1 MVSTIDSRARLDR
14 RRILQAAGLS
24 ATATAGSALA
34 RSPELQGTA
43 AGASSAR
50 RDLARLQPGQG
61 PAMRRRRPST
71 PAKGLP
77 PPPAAGIVALN
88 RMGFG
93 PRPGDLAAFNA
104 LGADDPSRLAAYV
117 AQQLNPD
124 AIADTEL
131 ESRLAD
137 AAYVSIGISP
147 DPDTYLATLWD
158 WYIND
163 NAPNGETSSSIP
175 RDELTRWTFLR
186 AMYGKK
192 QLVEVLA
199 DFWHDHFNVDVDHAS
214 FIRATFPHLDLV
226 IRDEVLGNFRVMLES
241 VTRSTAMLYYLDN
254 YTSSNAGPNENFS
267 RELFELHTLGAEN
280 YLGVLQQHEVPT
292 DGNGL
297 PVGYVDADVFE
308 STRCFTGWSFSH
320 GVSGD
325 GDTGLFYYRSEW
337 HDRFQKHVLGTF
349 IPADQPDLK
358 DGLDVLD
365 ALASHPGT
373 GRHIARKLCR
383 RLIADDPPHN
393 VVDAAAAMFTA
404 QWQAPDQLRQVVEV
418 ILLSDE
424 FRTTWAE
431 KIKRPFHIAVS
442 AMRACAADFTLKM
455 NDDDT
460 NSFLWRYDDTG
471 QELFHWPAPN
481 GFPDVRGAWT
491 SMTPRVM
498 TWRLC
503 AWLIDFDDDA
513 GNYYL
518 DVVGQTP
525 PAMRSANELAD
536 HWISRVLGRPME
548 PEDRG
553 EIVQFMAQGINPDF
567 DLDLTDEDTADR
579 LRSMVGLL
587 LMSPDFLWR

>member
-1 MVSTIDSRARLDR
+1 MVLPVDSSAGAQGARPPELDR
-14 RRILQAAGLS
+14 RRLLGAAG
-24 ATATAGSALA
+24 AAGAVAVAGAALA
-34 RSPELQGTA
+34 RSPA
-43 AGASSAR
+43 APSHSGAAPALR
-50 RDLARLQPGQG
+50 RDR
-61 PAMRRRRPST
+61 PAL
-71 PAKGLP
+71 PAKGMP
-77 PPPAAGIVALN
+77 AVPAAGIVALN

-93 PRPGDLAAFNA
+93 PRPGDLAAFDA
-104 LGADDPSRLAAYV
+104 LGATDPDRLAAYV
-117 AQQLNPD
+117 GQQLDPSGL
-124 AIADTEL
+124 ADTEL

-137 AAYVSIGISP
+137 AAYVSIGIDP
-147 DPDTYLATLWD
+147 NPDTYLATLWD

-163 NAPNGETSSSIP
+163 NAPNGETSSQVP

-186 AMYGKK
+186 AMYSEK

-199 DFWHDHFNVDVDHAS
+199 DFWHDHFNVDIDHAS

-226 IRDEVLGNFRVMLES
+226 IRGELLGNFRAMLES

-280 YLGVLQQHEVPT
+280 YLGVLQQHEVPL

-308 STRCFTGWSFSH
+308 ATRCFTGWSFSF
-320 GVSGD
+320 GSSGD
-325 GDTGLFYYRSEW
+325 GDTGLFYYRSDW

-349 IPADQPDLK
+349 IPQDQPDLK
-358 DGLDVLD
+358 DGRDVLD

-383 RLIADDPPHN
+383 RLLADQPPQS
-393 VVDAAAAMFTA
+393 VVDAAAATFTA
-404 QWQAPDQLRQVVEV
+404 QWQAPDQLRQVCEV

-424 FRTTWAE
+424 FRTTWGE
-431 KIKRPFHIAVS
+431 KIKRPFEIAVG
-442 AMRACAADFTLKM
+442 AMRAGGADFTLKM
-455 NDDDT
+455 GDSDT
-460 NSFLWRYDDTG
+460 SSFLGRYDDTG
-471 QELFHWPAPN
+471 QELFNWPAPN
-481 GFPDVRGAWT
+481 GFPDVRGAWL

-503 AWLIDFDDDA
+503 GWLIDFDDDA
-513 GNYYL
+513 GNFYL

-525 PAMRSANELAD
+525 AGVRTANELAD
-536 HWISRVLGRPME
+536 FWIDRILNRPMDAQ
-548 PEDRG
+548 DRD
-553 EIVQFMAQGINPDF
+553 EIVQFMSQGINPDF
-567 DLDLTDEDTADR
+567 DLDLADEDTADR
-579 LRSMVGLL
+579 LRSMVGVI